1 MSPRVMVVDDD
12 DTIREIAQL
21 SLSAVGGW
29 DTVTAR
35 SGEEALSKVSTERL
49 DAILLD
55 VMMPGLDGPGT
66 VSRLQA
72 DPATSGLPVI
82 ILTAKARVGDQDR
95 FRTLPGV
102 VGVIA
107 KPFDP
112 MTLPGQV
119 SVMLGWT

>member
-49 DAILLD
+49 DAILS
-55 VMMPGLDGPGT
+55 T
-66 VSRLQA
+66 
-72 DPATSGLPVI
+72 
-82 ILTAKARVGDQDR
+82 
-95 FRTLPGV
+95 
-102 VGVIA
+102 
-107 KPFDP
+107 
-112 MTLPGQV
+112 
-119 SVMLGWT
+119 